1 MNILV
6 APNSFRG
13 SLDAFEIADIVES
26 SFKDVSKNFEIT
38 KIPIADGGDFTA
50 EILVRNLQGYWK
62 TVEVLNPLGRPT
74 TARLGLTYNHIGIV
88 ELSEASGTRL
98 LSDAEL
104 NPLKTTTFGTG
115 QLIKAALDEGCQK
128 IIVCLGGSATNDGG
142 VGLLQA
148 LGVRFLDKDGKA
160 IGFGGQ

>member
-1 MNILV
+1 MNILI

-115 QLIKAALDEGCQK
+115 QLIKAALD
-128 IIVCLGGSATNDGG
+128 
-142 VGLLQA
+142 
-148 LGVRFLDKDGKA
+148 
-160 IGFGGQ
+160 